1 MSRGTI
7 EIVALALS
15 AALFVGTLVGVPMY
29 VVRIPADHFVR
40 PPPPRGIAA
49 KVLRNVLGSVLIA
62 LGVAMLVLPG
72 QGLITILLGLSI
84 LDLPIKHRVMARIL
98 QQPNLQKGIQSLRLR
113 AGKEPLEI
121 PTHPHPQDP
130 RKPEGGSGTLEGR
143 RFTASS

>member
-7 EIVALALS
+7 EIVAFALS

-29 VVRIPADHFVR
+29 IVRIPADHFVR
-40 PPPPRGIAA
+40 PPPPRSFVA
-49 KVLRNVLGSVLIA
+49 KVLRNVLGFVLIA

-84 LDLPIKHRVMARIL
+84 LDLPIKHRVMGRIL
-98 QQPNLQKGIQSLRLR
+98 QQPNLQKGIQSLRQK

-121 PTHPHPQDP
+121 PRHPAGPGGRED
-130 RKPEGGSGTLEGR
+130 GSGPLPGR
-143 RFTASS
+143 ARFTTWS